1 MTQGTTPTLTV
12 RLTDPAPDLRIQKQ
26 VSLTLAQGG
35 LTLTVK
41 PPDPRL
47 EVAEK
52 SVRLTLTQE
61 ETLRF
66 APGAVQLQLRWLD
79 HSGGAGASRIG
90 VVMNRGL
97 LRKEVL
103 R

>member
-12 RLTDPAPDLRIQKQ
+12 HLTEPAPDLTAQKR
-26 VSLTLAQGG
+26 VSLTLAQGDK
-35 LTLTVK
+35 TLTVK
-41 PPDPRL
+41 SPDPRL

-52 SVRLTLTQE
+52 FVRLTLTQA
-61 ETLRF
+61 ETLQF
-66 APGAVQLQLRWLD
+66 SPGAVQLQLRWLD
-79 HSGGAGASRIG
+79 NSGGAGASRVG

>member
-12 RLTDPAPDLRIQKQ
+12 HLTEPAPDLTAQKR
-26 VSLTLAQGG
+26 VSLTLAQGDQA
-35 LTLTVK
+35 LTVK
-41 PPDPRL
+41 SPDPRL
-47 EVAEK
+47 EVAER

-66 APGAVQLQLRWLD
+66 APGAVQLQLRWLE